1 MMVVDHPRRWQL
13 AIAALAALVLL
24 LAVVFI
30 WQVRHAE
37 EDPGGV
43 AATAVSRPG
52 TAGPVLA
59 AAASTADAASPITE
73 AATGHGADQV
83 EVCGGAWV
91 TPEPD
96 GLIDWAAATTNEASQ
111 AAMRARVVAS
121 LRSSPDAFAQ
131 ASALVEGELFG
142 DREHHAATLFG
153 NIHCIDPVCEFS
165 EAAAADV
172 AQARDHLARMA
183 VSSTDPRL
191 YALALDI
198 CALAKPDSEGA
209 CQLLNPRQWAKLE
222 PGNAAPWL
230 MMLESASN
238 AGNEA
243 GIDEALHQIAT
254 AMHND
259 RHATD
264 VARAVIAAMPD
275 DDASLP
281 DAVRVGLQSFGTSGA
296 YRPTAAM
303 LPLVKACSGEALRDV
318 NRAQTC
324 DGVAELLVERSDN
337 LLARAVGT
345 NMGERLGWP
354 TERIERLRGEIT
366 AWSQDSA
373 ADILNFG
380 HASCL
385 SLRRSVDRIARRAR
399 LNETGSLR
407 QWVTASG
414 RSPADFVKLQ
424 QTFDRAA
431 QAARVVPAD
440 QPRSNQTATQS
451 SAPTK

>member
-37 EDPGGV
+37 EDSGGV

-52 TAGPVLA
+52 TAGPELA
-59 AAASTADAASPITE
+59 AAASTADAAGPIAE

-96 GLIDWAAATTNEASQ
+96 GSLDWAAVTTNEASQ

-121 LRSSPDAFAQ
+121 LQSSPDAFAQ
-131 ASALVEGELFG
+131 ASALVEGELFV

-153 NIHCIDPVCEFS
+153 NSRCLDPVCEFS

-198 CALAKPDSEGA
+198 CALAKPGSEGT

-243 GIDEALHQIAT
+243 GIDEALHQIASAT
-254 AMHND
+254 HND

-281 DAVRVGLQSFGTSGA
+281 DAVRVGLVSFGNSGV

-303 LPLVKACSGEALRDV
+303 LPLVKACNGEALRDA

-324 DGVAELLVERSDN
+324 DGVAELLVERSDS
-337 LLARAVGT
+337 LLARVVGT
-345 NMGERLGWP
+345 NMGKRLGWP

-373 ADILNFG
+373 ADILDFG
-380 HASCL
+380 DASCL
-385 SLRRSVDRIARRAR
+385 SLRRTVDHIARRAR
-399 LNETGSLR
+399 LSETGSMR
-407 QWVTASG
+407 QWIAASG

-424 QTFDRAA
+424 QNFDRAM
-431 QAARVVPAD
+431 QSARVVLAD